1 MPVNIIDTLKQKN
14 NGDFPIVEAIDVAVT
29 AAKRLNEVLNEK
41 ADLSAVAS
49 KASTADVE
57 TATDNL
63 QAQINELITP
73 VTQDAEVE
81 NARVD
86 SAGIT
91 FTTLKERLDY
101 FERLVK
107 EDFQQF
113 GSTDASFDDKSKI
126 TFTHNGI
133 TYAYDSLRNKYKISG
148 TVTTAKSF
156 YNALIFEQAADI
168 PDYIIKG
175 DLNYIHFATT
185 DNNIKCVVYQKRTGD
200 SEYTAIATINNGDLG
215 SVYIADDVIAL
226 IIRFEIALG
235 VTVETYAYANLAVV
249 NGMTNGQLST
259 AALKS
264 TYAVLHSSDLNDVTG
279 NNIYLLSDSNTYTHA
294 PVSGAGVLVNNQLFN
309 NWQVQFFIGLRNNA
323 FYKRDKSPTA
333 GWNEWGQIGVQTLN
347 ALGDSTSQPIS
358 QKYITDNSM
367 SFPKDATPYT
377 VTDPQTSSTSLSL
390 SNIKDP
396 GYYVI
401 SSAWTILDAPPNS
414 RITGC
419 KVEKYKM
426 GDNESFLK
434 QTVET
439 ISGNID
445 KTNSYFRFTDIN
457 GDYQAWKPTGKKGF
471 IFSHPEV
478 LPNNTDLNQLSGDE
492 TWLMADSSGGQPLTY
507 YHAPYYN
514 ASGRSVGI
522 LTYTEVCGWDFQLW
536 YNFNNGDVYRRLGK
550 ASTGVWR
557 DWMKISGSGQAV
569 TYNVTQNINRDEISN
584 TYTITTLPTITT
596 DTNGWLQAV
605 DTDTSDETN
614 KTDMSGAILS
624 MLTDTGYC
632 HLAPGIY
639 YVSGFDMPAG
649 STIEGCGKKT
659 IIRLL
664 SSVTSGYAVRI
675 GQNNTVKN
683 ICFSGGYAAPS
694 DVTTVDADLGSRHG
708 IYLIANADG
717 EESTQPGTLTNI
729 IEGCF
734 FENFNGSAFYNHN
747 TGGGMDNAVIMSDCR
762 IVACKVG
769 LNIDY
774 YGEYSKFTSVIIKG
788 CNHACIN
795 NGGNN
800 VFTGC
805 TFHGVVGFLIDNT
818 GSDKRNIAHG
828 SCVGCTFNHIDNMNR
843 PSTLGGGDAIL
854 IKNAANGFLFNDSQ
868 IWYGKINIQ
877 NSPGISINNGLI
889 GGGTPE
895 ISVVGDYGMFM
906 RGCTFMNS
914 PSISANSATKLDN
927 CYLASTGAPVI
938 NQ

>member
-1 MPVNIIDTLKQKN
+1 MSIEIIDTLKQKN

-41 ADLSAVAS
+41 ANTTDVAG
-49 KASTADVE
+49 KASTEALA

-63 QAQINELITP
+63 QAQIDSLITP

-86 SAGIT
+86 SEGT
-91 FTTLKERLDY
+91 TYTTLKERLDY

-113 GSTDASFDDKSKI
+113 GSSDASFDDKAKI

-148 TVTTAKSF
+148 TSSSSAKSF
-156 YNALIFEQAADI
+156 YNALAFQDNDI
-168 PDYIIKG
+168 PSYIKKG
-175 DLNYIHFATT
+175 DWNYIHFATT
-185 DNNIKCVVYQKRTGD
+185 NTDITCAVYEQKTGD
-200 SEYTAIATINNGDLG
+200 DGYTQIATINNGDVG
-215 SVYIADDVIAL
+215 AVYISETAENLLV
-226 IIRFEIALG
+226 RFEVAVNKVIEA
-235 VTVETYAYANLAVV
+235 YAYANLAVV

-259 AALKS
+259 SAIKS
-264 TYAVLHSSDLNDVTG
+264 TYAILPDYDLNDVTG
-279 NNIYLLSDSNTYTHA
+279 NNIYLISDSNTYEHA
-294 PVSGAGVLVNNQLFN
+294 PAAAGVLVNNDLAN
-309 NWQVQFFIGLRNNA
+309 NWTVQFFICLRNA
-323 FYKRDKSPTA
+323 GFYKRDKSPHA
-333 GWNEWGQIGVQTLN
+333 GWSDWTQIGVATLN
-347 ALGDSTSQPIS
+347 SLGSSTTQPVS

-377 VTDPQTSSTSLSL
+377 VTNPETGVVTLAL
-390 SNIKDP
+390 SNIKSA

-401 SSAWTILDAPPNS
+401 NSAWTLTDAPPNS
-414 RITGC
+414 RVTGC
-419 KVEKYKM
+419 KVEKYKV
-426 GDNESFLK
+426 GNNESFLK

-457 GDYQAWKPTGKKGF
+457 GTYQAWKPTGKKGF

-478 LPNNTDLNQLSGDE
+478 LPNNTDLNQLTGDE
-492 TWLMADSSGGQPLTY
+492 TWLMADSAGGQPLTY

-514 ASGRSVGI
+514 ASGKSVGI

-557 DWMKISGSGQAV
+557 DWFKISGSGQSV
-569 TYNVTQNINRDEISN
+569 TYNVTQEINRDTINNS
-584 TYTITTLPTITT
+584 YTITTSPTITT

-605 DTDTSDETN
+605 DTDTSSETN
-614 KTDMSGAILS
+614 KTDMSGAIMS

-632 HLAPGIY
+632 HLGAGIF

-664 SSVTSGYAVRI
+664 SSVNSGYAIAI
-675 GQNNTVKN
+675 GQNNTVRN
-683 ICFSGGYAAPS
+683 LCLSGGYSAPS
-694 DVTTVDADLGSRHG
+694 DVTTVDAPLGSRHG
-708 IYLIANADG
+708 IYLIANSDG
-717 EESTQPGTLTNI
+717 EEAAHVGAKTNI
-729 IEGCF
+729 VSGCF
-734 FENFNGSAFYNHN
+734 FENFNGSAYYNHN
-747 TGGGMDNAVIMSDCR
+747 TGGGMDNAVIMTDCR
-762 IVACKVG
+762 IVDCKVG
-769 LNIDY
+769 INVDY
-774 YGEYSKFTSVIIKG
+774 YGEYSKFTSIVIRG

-800 VFTGC
+800 VFTAC
-805 TFHGVVGFLIDNT
+805 TFHGVVGFLIDNSA
-818 GSDKRNIAHG
+818 GDKRNIAHG

-877 NSPGISINNGLI
+877 NSQGVSINGALI
-889 GGGTPE
+889 GGGSPP
-895 ISVVGDYGMFM
+895 ISVVGDYPAFFNN
-906 RGCTFMNS
+906 CTFMQS
-914 PSISANSATKLDN
+914 PTLSVN
-927 CYLASTGAPVI
+927 ASTKFNNCFLSNGTAVI